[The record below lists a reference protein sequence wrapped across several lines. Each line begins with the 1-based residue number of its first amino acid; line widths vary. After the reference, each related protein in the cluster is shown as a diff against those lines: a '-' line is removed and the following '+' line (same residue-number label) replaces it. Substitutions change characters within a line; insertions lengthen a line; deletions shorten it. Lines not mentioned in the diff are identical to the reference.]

1 MKKTSFNIELRN
13 KGEIQKF
20 IALTKNPYIS
30 VKIESLETRESLEIL
45 IFVKHGIFV
54 SHVTFCL
61 FFFNL

>member
-30 VKIESLETRESLEIL
+30 VKID
-45 IFVKHGIFV
+45 
-54 SHVTFCL
+54 
-61 FFFNL
+61 NL